1 MTHQVRTRLFNKYRQ
16 VRTDLLRDGPVEE
29 DLEVSVGAERLPDV
43 APSSILG
50 PQLDRLE
57 PVDVGTVEEHEPD
70 NGWPLVNLE
79 RVAGENSPL
88 DDRPVGIDG

>member
-1 MTHQVRTRLFNKYRQ
+1 M
-16 VRTDLLRDGPVEE
+16 
-29 DLEVSVGAERLPDV
+29 SVGAERLPDV

-70 NGWPLVNLE
+70 NG
-79 RVAGENSPL
+79 
-88 DDRPVGIDG
+88 